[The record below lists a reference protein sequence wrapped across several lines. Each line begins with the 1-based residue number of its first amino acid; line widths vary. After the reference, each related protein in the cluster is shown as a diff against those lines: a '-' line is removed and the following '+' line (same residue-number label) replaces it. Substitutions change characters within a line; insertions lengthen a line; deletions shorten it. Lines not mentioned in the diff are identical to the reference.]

1 MAYCLSRIDRGYFE
15 VKEKPIT
22 MGETTINYAQT
33 YVTAKGV
40 DYLGWQKKKNGNT
53 WNHYCHECKEDK
65 P

>member
-40 DYLGWQKKKNGNT
+40 DYLRKVLNQVLVT
-53 WNHYCHECKEDK
+53 V
-65 P
+65 